1 MSMFEET
8 KSLLLQVAGH
18 KNLLEGD
25 PYLKQILR
33 LHDSYITTLNVLQ
46 AYTLKQIH
54 DPDYHV
60 KLRPHLSK
68 GYMESSKPAVELVK
82 FKPTSDYAPGM
93 EDTRILTMKGIVV
106 GMQNTG

>member
-1 MSMFEET
+1 FFRVSLDLVEMLFAKGDPGIAALYDKLLVSEELWPFGKRLMSMFEET

-33 LHDSYITTLNVLQ
+33 LHDSHITTLNVLQ
-46 AYTLKQIH
+46 AYTLKRFR

-60 KLRPHLSK
+60 KLRPH
-68 GYMESSKPAVELVK
+68 
-82 FKPTSDYAPGM
+82 
-93 EDTRILTMKGIVV
+93 
-106 GMQNTG
+106 